1 MKQKLLLLL
10 TLLVCAVSGAWADS
24 YTCGFESSEGW
35 STEKISYFNY
45 TTVGTGWGVIGDGS
59 SSLLKYYLV
68 SDGSRTDAQSL
79 SARSQSAFYAVT
91 PQLKKGTISFYA
103 KHNGSGDKYV
113 KVYKASFNGSSYSI
127 EGDPL
132 ETWTS
137 TNLTT
142 SFAEKSFNLDKDGY
156 VAFLLNGAIID
167 DFCASN
173 GLVDASTPVPTS
185 FFASVTYESATLS
198 WTAGGDETDWQL
210 YVTDDKD
217 DDPDDH
223 PSDYVDVSTT
233 PSKTIS
239 LLAENTKYY
248 AYVRANPDGET
259 PSDWV
264 SCEFTTYRQYPIPVG
279 FSVTGFTGT
288 TATFNWTNGDG
299 TTATAWQLQYSTD
312 ENFLTIEDT
321 KSFNSKPYTLTSL
334 TEGTTYYARLRAD
347 YGESHYSEWSNK
359 VTFVPTDAITI
370 NDSDNSSRQVPFH
383 ATYLS
388 NSPCK
393 GQIVIPAAKLLSI
406 QDRQITKLTFFAKS
420 TSVSWGAATFNVY
433 VKESSLSVYPSS
445 SPSYQNRGTNVL
457 TNASL
462 SVDAAGKM
470 VVTFTTPFNY
480 TKGNLMISFEQNT
493 SGTNSGVEWYGLTN
507 VYESYYIYNNGTT
520 TYSAR
525 NYFAPKMSITSVP
538 VSSAYVKIGAT
549 GYTTFASPWKLN
561 LDALP
566 DGLTA
571 YYAAT
576 DAVDGSVVHFTPATG
591 ITPANMGLL
600 LKGTAGSIY
609 AIPTTTSD
617 ATFSATNLMKGVGP
631 LETAL
636 AVDAT
641 SGYNNYVL
649 VNNGGTPVFQSL
661 VENGATIPGGRA
673 YLQNGT
679 FSGGARSLSI
689 AFDEDE
695 TTGISVVRSKKDDV
709 KGSIFDLQG
718 RKVAQPTK
726 GLYIINGRKVV
737 K

>member
-1 MKQKLLLLL
+1 M
-10 TLLVCAVSGAWADS
+10 
-24 YTCGFESSEGW
+24 
-35 STEKISYFNY
+35 
-45 TTVGTGWGVIGDGS
+45 
-59 SSLLKYYLV
+59 
-68 SDGSRTDAQSL
+68 
-79 SARSQSAFYAVT
+79 
-91 PQLKKGTISFYA
+91 
-103 KHNGSGDKYV
+103 
-113 KVYKASFNGSSYSI
+113 
-127 EGDPL
+127 
-132 ETWTS
+132 
-137 TNLTT
+137 
-142 SFAEKSFNLDKDGY
+142 
-156 VAFLLNGAIID
+156 
-167 DFCASN
+167 
-173 GLVDASTPVPTS
+173 
-185 FFASVTYESATLS
+185 
-198 WTAGGDETDWQL
+198 
-210 YVTDDKD
+210 TDDKD

-359 VTFVPTDAITI
+359 VTFVPTDVFLVNNGTGT
-370 NDSDNSSRQVPFH
+370 STWVPFH
-383 ATYLS
+383 RTYVTTYT
-388 NSPCK
+388 K
-393 GQIVIPAAKLLSI
+393 GQVVNTATKMSEKTN
-406 QDRQITKLTFFAKS
+406 RQITKLKFFSPSSS
-420 TSVSWGAATFNVY
+420 TSWGAATFNIY
-433 VKESSLSVYPSS
+433 AKESSILAYPSI
-445 SPSYQNRGTNVL
+445 SPTSQNRGTLV
-457 TNASL
+457 ASDVSL
-462 SVDAAGKM
+462 SIDSNGEM
-470 VVTFTTPFNY
+470 DVVFDTPFNY
-480 TKGNLMISFEQNT
+480 TTGNLMFSFELNKK
-493 SGTNSGVEWYGLTN
+493 GTGNSSSWYGLAN
-507 VYESYYIYNNGTT
+507 AYESFYYYDNGSTVFSGRT
-520 TYSAR
+520 Q
-525 NYFAPKMSITSVP
+525 FAPKVSITSVP